1 MALTKAKKTQ
11 KVKVLAKELE
21 TSTTAIIGTFAKLT
35 VSQDFELRKVIRG
48 AGGKYRVLKNKL
60 AAKASEGTKVEQA
73 LKGLK
78 GVSAAAFTSGDPVE
92 LAKVFSKW
100 VGDNAEFTFKLGI
113 VDGKLISV
121 DEVKALATMPGK
133 EELYAKLLFLISSPA
148 QRLVTVLNATGRD
161 LAVVVNEAVK
171 GEKFAG
177 AAAAPAAKAVEAE
190 AELAKAEVAPAEA
203 EAVAEPVAVV
213 EPEKQAE
220 AAATEA
226 PVEGAVLPEEPVA
239 VDEPEKQAEAAATE
253 APAEGAAIP
262 EEPVAVVEP
271 EKQAEAAATE
281 APAEGEVIPEEP
293 AS

>member
-1 MALTKAKKTQ
+1 MALTRASKTKKVQ
-11 KVKVLAKELE
+11 VLAKELE
-21 TSTTAIIGTFAKLT
+21 TSTTAIIGTFAKMT

-60 AAKASEGTKVEQA
+60 AAKASEGTKVEEA

-113 VDGKLISV
+113 VDGKLITV
-121 DEVKALATMPGK
+121 EEVKALAAMPPK
-133 EELYAKLLFLISSPA
+133 EEIYAKLLFLINAPA
-148 QRLVTVLNATGRD
+148 QRLVTVLGATGRD

-177 AAAAPAAKAVEAE
+177 AAAPAAKAEA
-190 AELAKAEVAPAEA
+190 APA
-203 EAVAEPVAVV
+203 AEPVATAEPESHAEAAATEAPVGGAVV
-213 EPEKQAE
+213 PEAPATEAAAVTEPEAVTEPVVAAEPEKQAE

-226 PVEGAVLPEEPVA
+226 PVEGAVVE
-239 VDEPEKQAEAAATE
+239 EAASE
-253 APAEGAAIP
+253 AP
-262 EEPVAVVEP
+262 
-271 EKQAEAAATE
+271 
-281 APAEGEVIPEEP
+281 PAE
-293 AS
+293 